1 MGCRRN
7 IAECDVRTQI
17 IRCNAERRS
26 LGPGS
31 QLGLENEKERGEKK
45 RPLARQF
52 FSPTRLASL
61 AKFFRHVPFR
71 SITPTGEPGQRLYQS
86 YEARHTVE
94 SRSICWAHVFPAVIG
109 LMKEIIFEVRVI
121 DERWRKV
128 MLALKLSR
136 RFSYRHPKY
145 SGEFNGIV
153 SCQP

>member
-1 MGCRRN
+1 MQCGT
-7 IAECDVRTQI
+7 AEPGTRLAVGVRKRKGTW
-17 IRCNAERRS
+17 RKKKAPRS
-26 LGPGS
+26 PI
-31 QLGLENEKERGEKK
+31 
-45 RPLARQF
+45 
-52 FSPTRLASL
+52 FSPTWLASL

>member
-1 MGCRRN
+1 MQCGT
-7 IAECDVRTQI
+7 AEPVTRLAVGVRKRKGTW
-17 IRCNAERRS
+17 R
-26 LGPGS
+26 
-31 QLGLENEKERGEKK
+31 KK

-71 SITPTGEPGQRLYQS
+71 SITPTAEPGQRQYQS

-94 SRSICWAHVFPAVIG
+94 SRSISWAHVFPAVIG
-109 LMKEIIFEVRVI
+109 LMKEMVFEVWVI
-121 DERWRKV
+121 DEKWRKV